1 MTRSIP
7 HLIMLMMLK
16 LLVPAGCASAAE
28 GSSGGN
34 APLKQVVCPDP
45 DFGFSAEEDLW
56 VDVSVNDLEGAP
68 AGMRTVEILE
78 PVAGTEGEYRVIER
92 GLTDDWGHFD
102 RKVRIPT
109 RIKNVMIR
117 VGVLGIDNTA
127 VVPIEANHSLHHEFG

>member
-1 MTRSIP
+1 MTRSLTR
-7 HLIMLMMLK
+7 LIMLMMLK

-28 GSSGGN
+28 GTSGGN
-34 APLKQVVCPDP
+34 TPLKQAVCPDP

-56 VDVSVNDLEGAP
+56 VEVSVNDLEGAP
-68 AGMRTVEILE
+68 AGLRTVEILE
-78 PVAGTEGEYRVIER
+78 PVEGTEGEFRVIER
-92 GLTDDWGHFD
+92 GLTDDTGHFD

-127 VVPIEANHSLHHEFG
+127 LVPVEANHSLHHEFG